1 MSGELRD
8 VGVII
13 DGEDPLADAVQ
24 AGVAL
29 RLCHH
34 CGADVRVF
42 EQGGADRLVQLG
54 WVDDLELPSYAGVEI
69 CGIRD
74 QPVSDRRALRSP
86 LSELLHEARQDGH
99 WTKRAETRDLLEALR
114 CTDLIIAGSP
124 LTSEPAGR
132 PDAEDIIQ
140 RAGRP
145 VLIVPRKFAQR
156 RSSELRIGHRVLIAW
171 NASAPSS
178 RTVHDALPFLR
189 RAEEVT
195 LLYVNEGHDRTKA
208 RHIVGAIADHLRRH
222 EVKVQPEVMS
232 AADEKPSRV
241 ILDRV
246 SELDINLLVMGA
258 FSRSRLS
265 ETWFGGASEDLLHE
279 IGVPIL
285 TGH

>member
-1 MSGELRD
+1 MCDELKD

-13 DGEDPLADAVQ
+13 DGDDPLADAVQ

-29 RLCHH
+29 RLSHH

-74 QPVSDRRALRSP
+74 QPVSDRHALRSP

-132 PDAEDIIQ
+132 PDAEDIVE

-156 RSSELRIGHRVLIAW
+156 RSSELKIGYRVLIAW

-178 RTVHDALPFLR
+178 RAVHDALPFLR

-208 RHIVGAIADHLRRH
+208 RHVVSAIADHLRRH

-232 AADEKPSRV
+232 AMEKKPSRV
-241 ILDRV
+241 ILDRL

-279 IGVPIL
+279 VGVPIL